1 MALLGLCYCVSF
13 LYDNFRV
20 LLVLFVVCSH
30 LCGLACLACC
40 EFDRPDFY
48 HHSSFNLVFLNPL
61 STLCVVGYLPCK
73 IQVPS
78 AENPMLPEV
87 LSFSRDNV
95 GVIPIHVSGVLFL
108 VHVAS
113 VEINRVFFSPE
124 TASCIEHMY
133 KIS

>member
-1 MALLGLCYCVSF
+1 M
-13 LYDNFRV
+13 V
-20 LLVLFVVCSH
+20 LLVVCSH

-40 EFDRPDFY
+40 EFYRPDFY
-48 HHSSFNLVFLNPL
+48 RHSSFNVVFLNPL
-61 STLCVVGYLPCK
+61 STFCVVGYLACK

-78 AENPMLPEV
+78 AENPMLPKV

-95 GVIPIHVSGVLFL
+95 GVSPIHASGVLFL

-113 VEINRVFFSPE
+113 VEINRVSLSPE